1 MYKVRLSQPKSNTY
15 DIFDEKELIVG
26 SIRQHLV
33 SGVLVQLMGEV
44 KRFNSLSQAIVWVT
58 TLQQNPG

>member
-15 DIFDEKELIVG
+15 DIFDKKELIIG
-26 SIRQHLV
+26 SIKQHHV

-44 KRFNSLSQAIVWVT
+44 KRFNSLSQAVIWVT
-58 TLQQNPG
+58 APQQNLG